1 MAQDYAK
8 VFQVS
13 GRQNGYIENDE
24 YVITWCVG
32 HLVEMV
38 YPEEYDSKYKRW
50 MLEDLPFLPQN
61 YKYGVIENVKQQYDT
76 VHRLLHREDID
87 TVYWAG
93 DSGKEG
99 QTIEENIR
107 NYGGVRE
114 GMEELRVWI
123 DSQTEEEIR
132 RGVAE
137 AKPMSAYAN
146 LGFSGIMRSIEDYA
160 MGINFSRVMS
170 VKYGKLLNDAAAT
183 SSYTAIAIGRVM
195 TCVLGM
201 VVNREREIRNF
212 KETFFYR
219 VVGDFTDANIE
230 AEWKAV
236 EGSKYFES
244 PKLYKENGF
253 KAKEDALALID
264 SLTGKEA
271 VIKLIEKGIAK
282 KKAPLL
288 FNLAEL
294 QAECSKRFKI
304 SPDETLQVVQDL
316 YEKKLTTY
324 PRTDARV
331 LTTAV
336 AKEIG
341 KNLNKLKGY
350 TPTQAFTDKI
360 LQQRAYGNLANTQYT
375 DDSKVTDHYAII
387 PTGQLTELGTLTPL
401 QSQVFDLI
409 VRRFLSIFY
418 PPAEYQTLKMT
429 VGIGEESL
437 FTSAKVLK
445 SLGFL
450 EVMGKTLEDA
460 DEEDNANSDENKGE
474 EGAEENTANKE
485 KKNNAKKLLALAETL
500 KQGDVLSVNGF
511 ETKEGQTKPP
521 KRYTSGSMILA
532 MENAGQLI
540 EDEELRAQIKG
551 SGIGTSATRAEII
564 KKLIRIGYLNLNK
577 RTQIITPESFGEMV
591 YEVVAMTVPALLNP
605 KMTASWEKGLDG
617 ITNGTVAMKE
627 YRAKLEDFIR
637 RETIQIRDHDL
648 TQPIAAQISQF
659 TGKGGRGLGAR
670 KKIGVACPVC
680 GGDIITTPFGY
691 GCSNYQKDG
700 TGCRFMIGSI
710 ANRDLSEEECVA
722 LLTQGRTEVLSGFVG
737 KNKKK
742 FQAALVM
749 QKDEEGK
756 IQFLFDFSQNQPQI
770 VEGVQCPDCGSSIVA
785 RGFGYSCTG
794 YDASN
799 PESCRFFI
807 GKIADK
813 ELNVSQVKELL
824 TNHKTE
830 TIRGFKGKS
839 GKRFDACLLLEKGE
853 NDKHVIK
860 FDFDNVE
867 SQKIKD
873 VVCPDCGGEIVKTP
887 FGFGCANYNSQNP
900 ESCRF
905 SIGKIANKSIA
916 ATQVKELLTNGITS
930 TIRGFESKNGKKFD
944 ACLMLDKDENGKH
957 IVKFDFEHVESKKV
971 KDVVCPLCGGDIVP
985 TPFGFGCAKYDK
997 DDENSCRF
1005 SIGKMAGKDI
1015 PEAQVRELLLNGR
1028 TSTIRGFKSKAGK
1041 KFDAR
1046 IALSKNE
1053 EGKVTG
1059 LKFDFDDLEQPKL
1072 KDVQCPL
1079 CKGDIVKTM
1088 FGYGC
1093 SNYNKDDESKSCR
1106 FSISKISGV
1115 KLNDSQVKQLLTTKK
1130 TDVITGFLSKNGTKF
1145 EAPLKLTEEGQIVF
1159 DFPERAK
1166 PEETSLMCP
1175 RCKEK
1180 KLFKSQWYYECNFQ
1194 CGFRIGHT
1202 VAQVPI
1208 SEETMQELFDT
1219 GKTKNKVVGFT
1230 SKAGNVFDTCL
1241 KYEDE
1246 RISFDFDNPGETSA
1260 PQESSATPWLD
1271 GGEMEIPNQETKE
1284 AIEEVE
1290 RMMENPNL
1298 GKSYSDVDE
1307 MMKDL
1312 LADEDAPEVKGGS
1325 TSEEDAYWAS
1335 LMAGA
1340 ADENALNED
1349 VESMLLTAQMLEDD
1363 GLPWN

>member
-1 MAQDYAK
+1 MGKKLIITEKPSVAQDYAK

-13 GRQNGYIENDE
+13 GRQNGYIENDK

-38 YPEEYDSKYKRW
+38 YPEEYDIKYKKW
-50 MLEDLPFLPQN
+50 VLEDLPFLPQT
-61 YKYGVIENVKQQYDT
+61 YKYGIIPNVKQQYDI
-76 VHRLLHREDID
+76 VHRLLHRSDID

-107 NYGGVRE
+107 NFGGVRE
-114 GMEELRVWI
+114 GMQELRVWI

-137 AKPMSAYAN
+137 AKPMSDYAN

-183 SSYTAIAIGRVM
+183 NSYTAIAIGRVM

-212 KETFFYR
+212 KETPFYR
-219 VVGDFTDANIE
+219 IVGDFTNANIE

-253 KAKEDALALID
+253 KEKEDAESLI
-264 SLTGKEA
+264 GKLEGKKA
-271 VIKLIEKGIAK
+271 VIKTLEKGISK

-294 QAECSKRFKI
+294 QAECAKKFKI
-304 SPDETLQVVQDL
+304 SPDETLQVAQDL

-350 TPTQAFTDKI
+350 PPTQTFTDKI
-360 LQQRAYGNLANTQYT
+360 LQQRSYANLAHTQYT
-375 DDSKVTDHYAII
+375 NDSKVTDHYAII
-387 PTGQLTELGTLTPL
+387 PTGQLTELKSLSPL
-401 QSQVFDLI
+401 QSKVFDLI

-418 PPAEYQTLKMT
+418 PPAEYQTLKLV
-429 VGIGEESL
+429 VGIEEESL

-445 SLGFL
+445 TLGFL
-450 EVMGKTLEDA
+450 EVMGKTLED
-460 DEEDNANSDENKGE
+460 DS
-474 EGAEENTANKE
+474 EENESQDNEETNGENGNTDIAVKE
-485 KKNNAKKLLALAETL
+485 KKKDARKMLEIAETL
-500 KQGDVLSVNGF
+500 KQGDVLTVNGF
-511 ETKEGQTKPP
+511 EIKDGATKPP

-577 RTQIITPESFGEMV
+577 KTQVISPERFGEMV

-617 ITNGTVAMKE
+617 ITNGTVDMKE

-637 RETIQIRDHDL
+637 KETIQIRDKDL
-648 TQPIAAQISQF
+648 TKQVAAQISSF
-659 TGKGGRGLGAR
+659 SGKGARGLGAR
-670 KKIGVACPVC
+670 KKLDAKCPMC
-680 GGDIITTPFGY
+680 GGNIITTPFGY
-691 GCSNYQKDG
+691 GCDKYQKDG
-700 TGCRFMIGSI
+700 TGCRFVLGTI
-710 ANRDLSEEECVA
+710 AGRDLTEEECIT
-722 LLTQGRTEVLSGFVG
+722 LINQGHTEVLSGFVS

-749 QKDEEGK
+749 QKTEEGK
-756 IQFLFDFSQNQPQI
+756 INITFDFSQNQPQI
-770 VEGVQCPDCGSSIVA
+770 LEGVQCPDCGSAVVIKNY
-785 RGFGYSCTG
+785 GYSCAD
-794 YDASN
+794 YDPQN
-799 PESCRFFI
+799 PSSCRFII

-813 ELNVSQVKELL
+813 ELNQTQVKELL

-830 TIRGFKGKS
+830 TIRGFKSKN

-860 FDFDNVE
+860 FDFDHVE
-867 SQKIKD
+867 VKKIKN
-873 VVCPDCGGEIVKTP
+873 VFCPLCGGEIVQTP
-887 FGFGCANYNSQNP
+887 FGFGCANYD
-900 ESCRF
+900 
-905 SIGKIANKSIA
+905 
-916 ATQVKELLTNGITS
+916 
-930 TIRGFESKNGKKFD
+930 KN
-944 ACLMLDKDENGKH
+944 
-957 IVKFDFEHVESKKV
+957 
-971 KDVVCPLCGGDIVP
+971 
-985 TPFGFGCAKYDK
+985 
-997 DDENSCRF
+997 DENSCRF

-1015 PEAQVRELLLNGR
+1015 PESQIKELLTNGR
-1028 TSTIRGFKSKAGK
+1028 TATIRGFKSKAGK

-1046 IALSKNE
+1046 IALSKDE

-1059 LKFDFDDLEQPKL
+1059 LKFDFTDLEQPKV

-1079 CKGDIVKTM
+1079 CGGDIVKTP

-1093 SNYNKDDESKSCR
+1093 SNYDKDNESKSCR
-1106 FSISKISGV
+1106 FSIGKISGV
-1115 KLNDSQVKQLLTTKK
+1115 KLNDSQVKQLLTFKK
-1130 TDVITGFLSKNGTKF
+1130 TDVIKGFLSKNGTRF

-1159 DFPERAK
+1159 DFPEREK
-1166 PEETSLMCP
+1166 LEETNLICP

-1180 KLFKSQWYYECNFQ
+1180 KLFKSQWYYECNFE
-1194 CGFRIGHT
+1194 CGFRVGNT
-1202 VAQVPI
+1202 VAQVSI
-1208 SEETMQELFDT
+1208 SEEVMQELLT
-1219 GKTKNKVVGFT
+1219 IGKTKNKVTGFI
-1230 SKAGNVFDTCL
+1230 SKAGKPFDACL
-1241 KYEDE
+1241 RFEDE
-1246 RISFDFDNPGETSA
+1246 RIQFDFDNQGELSAANTS
-1260 PQESSATPWLD
+1260 QDKQPWL
-1271 GGEMEIPNQETKE
+1271 GAEP
-1284 AIEEVE
+1284 A
-1290 RMMENPNL
+1290 
-1298 GKSYSDVDE
+1298 SDDYW
-1307 MMKDL
+1307 DAL
-1312 LADEDAPEVKGGS
+1312 LAGAP
-1325 TSEEDAYWAS
+1325 A
-1335 LMAGA
+1335 
-1340 ADENALNED
+1340 ENAINE
-1349 VESMLLTAQMLEDD
+1349 EIQSTYEEALLE
-1363 GLPWN
+1363 PYEK

>member
-1 MAQDYAK
+1 MGKKLIITEKPSVAQDYAK

-13 GRQNGYIENDE
+13 GRQNGYIENDK

-38 YPEEYDSKYKRW
+38 YPEEYDIKYKKW

-61 YKYGVIENVKQQYDT
+61 YKYGVIPNVKQQYDI
-76 VHRLLHREDID
+76 VHGLLHREDID

-107 NYGGVRE
+107 SFGGVRE
-114 GMEELRVWI
+114 GMQELRVWI

-183 SSYTAIAIGRVM
+183 NSYTAIAIGRVM

-212 KETFFYR
+212 KETPFYR
-219 VVGDFTDANIE
+219 IVGDFTDANME

-253 KAKEDALALID
+253 KEKEDAESLIGE
-264 SLTGKEA
+264 LEGKEA
-271 VIKLIEKGIAK
+271 VIKTLEKGISK

-294 QAECSKRFKI
+294 QAECAKRFKI

-350 TPTQAFTDKI
+350 APTQTFTDKI
-360 LQQRAYGNLANTQYT
+360 LQQRSYANLANTQYT

-387 PTGQLTELGTLTPL
+387 PTGQLTELQSLNPL
-401 QSQVFDLI
+401 QSRVFDLI

-418 PPAEYQTLKMT
+418 PPAEYQTLKLV
-429 VGIGEESL
+429 VGIGEEAL

-445 SLGFL
+445 TLGFL
-450 EVMGKTLEDA
+450 EVMGKTLED
-460 DEEDNANSDENKGE
+460 SDESEEQDGEDANNETTNSENGNK
-474 EGAEENTANKE
+474 
-485 KKNNAKKLLALAETL
+485 KKDPRRMLAIAETL
-500 KQGDVLSVNGF
+500 KQGDVLNVNGF
-511 ETKEGQTKPP
+511 AIKDGATKPP

-577 RTQIITPESFGEMV
+577 KTQVISPERFGEMV

-617 ITNGTVAMKE
+617 ITNGTVDMKE

-637 RETIQIRDHDL
+637 KETLQIRDNDL
-648 TQPIAAQISQF
+648 TRQVAAQISTF

-670 KKIGVACPVC
+670 KKLAAKCPMC
-680 GGDIITTPFGY
+680 GGDIVTTPFGY
-691 GCSNYQKDG
+691 GCDNYRKDG
-700 TGCRFMIGSI
+700 TGCRFVIGTI
-710 ANRDLSEEECVA
+710 AGRDLSEEECLA
-722 LLTQGRTEVLSGFVG
+722 LINQGRTDVLSGFVS

-749 QKDEEGK
+749 QKNEDEK
-756 IQFLFDFSQNQPQI
+756 IDITFDFSQNQPEI
-770 VEGVQCPDCGSSIVA
+770 MEGVQCPDCGSAMVMRSY
-785 RGFGYSCTG
+785 GCTCSG
-794 YDASN
+794 YDAQN
-799 PESCRFFI
+799 PASCRFLI

-813 ELNVSQVKELL
+813 ELNQNQIRELL
-824 TNHKTE
+824 TNHKTD
-830 TIRGFKGKS
+830 TIRGFKSKN
-839 GKRFDACLLLEKGE
+839 GKRFDACLLLEK
-853 NDKHVIK
+853 
-860 FDFDNVE
+860 
-867 SQKIKD
+867 
-873 VVCPDCGGEIVKTP
+873 
-887 FGFGCANYNSQNP
+887 
-900 ESCRF
+900 
-905 SIGKIANKSIA
+905 
-916 ATQVKELLTNGITS
+916 
-930 TIRGFESKNGKKFD
+930 
-944 ACLMLDKDENGKH
+944 DENGKH
-957 IVKFDFEHVESKKV
+957 HISFDFEHVEAKKV
-971 KDVVCPLCGGDIVP
+971 KDVVCPLCGGDIVK

-997 DDENSCRF
+997 NDENSCRF

-1015 PEAQVRELLLNGR
+1015 TEAQVKELLTNGR
-1028 TSTIRGFKSKAGK
+1028 TSTIRGFKSKTGK

-1046 IALSKNE
+1046 IALNKDEN
-1053 EGKVTG
+1053 GKVTG
-1059 LKFDFDDLEQPKL
+1059 LKFDFEDLEQPKL

-1079 CKGDIVKTM
+1079 CGGDIVKTP

-1106 FSISKISGV
+1106 FSIGKISGV
-1115 KLNDSQVKQLLTTKK
+1115 KLNDSQVKQLLTIKK
-1130 TDVITGFLSKNGTKF
+1130 TDVIKGFLSKSGTKF
-1145 EAPLKLTEEGQIVF
+1145 DAPLKLTGEGKIAF
-1159 DFPERAK
+1159 DFPEREK
-1166 PEETSLMCP
+1166 PAETKLMCP
-1175 RCKEK
+1175 RCKTK
-1180 KLFKSQWYYECNFQ
+1180 KLFRSQWYYECDFQ

-1208 SEETMQELFDT
+1208 SEEIMQELFDT
-1219 GKTKNKVVGFT
+1219 GKTKNKVAGFV
-1230 SKAGNVFDTCL
+1230 SKAGNQFDTCL
-1241 KYEDE
+1241 KLEDE
-1246 RISFDFDNPGETSA
+1246 RIQFDFDNPGETTA
-1260 PQESSATPWLD
+1260 ADTVQNAQPLTEATEQEPD
-1271 GGEMEIPNQETKE
+1271 
-1284 AIEEVE
+1284 
-1290 RMMENPNL
+1290 
-1298 GKSYSDVDE
+1298 D
-1307 MMKDL
+1307 
-1312 LADEDAPEVKGGS
+1312 
-1325 TSEEDAYWAS
+1325 YWAS

-1340 ADENALNED
+1340 AEENAMNEEMD
-1349 VESMLLTAQMLEDD
+1349 SMILSGEMLADD